1 MTALWRSKTLL
12 MLAVAS
18 VAWMFALPWI
28 ATGDGTPEG
37 ARELYVHYSLGGVFA
52 LLVISL
58 LASATGSLAR
68 ERTAKRLSLTLVRPV
83 RYGAVVLA
91 KCCAITLAGAV
102 VLALACA
109 ALPFGASVGNRP
121 CRHVLT
127 PVLPSVR
134 EEAQAMYDAFMAHP
148 DTPEAVRR
156 AKRETILR
164 LLADK
169 ASERYETVGTN
180 ATGRWRFDLP
190 ADETE
195 GLAVRLRFAGQ
206 MDSRQDLVGTF
217 RLGDQEGVVSN
228 ITQAVLEVALSPS
241 RDRNV
246 ASPLNAVSNA
256 KGTRHSCR
264 VKDDDPP
271 LLSFRNEGRMPVMMR
286 PRKDIELLLPADAFG
301 WNLLRAYVELVSV
314 LALTIAF
321 GLFLSAS
328 LGRPVALFV
337 AMVVL
342 VVGEMSPSVV
352 SQYPDELGAGLAD
365 RLGLAL
371 TRVAAEVTR
380 PVSSLDPISR
390 LAKDTCIERRE
401 VARVVLFDLLLAPVL
416 LALLSGCVLPRKSD
430 AD

>member
-1 MTALWRSKTLL
+1 
-12 MLAVAS
+12 
-18 VAWMFALPWI
+18 
-28 ATGDGTPEG
+28 
-37 ARELYVHYSLGGVFA
+37 
-52 LLVISL
+52 
-58 LASATGSLAR
+58 
-68 ERTAKRLSLTLVRPV
+68 
-83 RYGAVVLA
+83 
-91 KCCAITLAGAV
+91 
-102 VLALACA
+102 
-109 ALPFGASVGNRP
+109 
-121 CRHVLT
+121 
-127 PVLPSVR
+127 
-134 EEAQAMYDAFMAHP
+134 
-148 DTPEAVRR
+148 
-156 AKRETILR
+156 
-164 LLADK
+164 
-169 ASERYETVGTN
+169 
-180 ATGRWRFDLP
+180 
-190 ADETE
+190 
-195 GLAVRLRFAGQ
+195 
-206 MDSRQDLVGTF
+206 
-217 RLGDQEGVVSN
+217 
-228 ITQAVLEVALSPS
+228 
-241 RDRNV
+241 
-246 ASPLNAVSNA
+246 
-256 KGTRHSCR
+256 
-264 VKDDDPP
+264 
-271 LLSFRNEGRMPVMMR
+271 MPVMMR